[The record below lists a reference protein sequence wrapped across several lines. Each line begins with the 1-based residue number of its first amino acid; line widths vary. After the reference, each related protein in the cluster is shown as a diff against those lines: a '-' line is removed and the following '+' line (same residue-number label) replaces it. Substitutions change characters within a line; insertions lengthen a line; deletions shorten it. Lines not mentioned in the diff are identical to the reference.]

1 MPGNPH
7 EKSLR
12 RIPSSCGEPV
22 NETMALTT
30 TNKLIE
36 KPSDAPVGG
45 ERWHLSAWLDAF
57 EYLWF
62 RRFKVVFWALLGLAF
77 SVVLA
82 FRICKYPATAQL
94 MPPDSSSGGGL
105 AGLAL
110 PGLLKSPGLAGLA
123 GMAGDLLGGKST
135 GALFTK
141 VLQSRTVEDEMV
153 KRFDLRKHYRK
164 TYWEDARSKLESN
177 TSIVEDKKSGVLAIT
192 VKDRDPQFA
201 ATLASAYV
209 DALDHVMSQVSTSA
223 ARRERIFIE
232 QRLAEEKTSL
242 DDAEQKFSKFSSSTM
257 ALDVPE
263 QTRVMVESSARLQ
276 GELIAARSEL
286 EGLQQVYTP
295 ENTRVKTVQARV
307 NELERELAKLNTGGG
322 QSTKSAT
329 NPYPSIKSLP
339 LIGVQWTDLYRST
352 KIHETVYE
360 LLRQQYEVARIQ
372 EAREIPT
379 VKILD
384 EPTVPEKRHPA
395 IPVVVLTGTLISML
409 LACIGLL
416 LQRRW
421 RSWDPD
427 DPRRLLLA
435 RMSPR
440 RVKDA

>member
-1 MPGNPH
+1 
-7 EKSLR
+7 
-12 RIPSSCGEPV
+12 
-22 NETMALTT
+22 MALTT

-36 KPSDAPVGG
+36 KPPDTPIAG
-45 ERWHLSAWLDAF
+45 ERWHWSSWLEAF
-57 EYLWF
+57 EYLWYSWI
-62 RRFKVVFWALLGLAF
+62 KIALWALVGLLF

-105 AGLAL
+105 AQLAL

-123 GMAGDLLGGKST
+123 GMAGDLLGGKTT

-141 VLQSRTVEDEMV
+141 VLQSRTVEDELV
-153 KRFDLRKHYRK
+153 KRFDLRKHYHK
-164 TYWEDARSKLESN
+164 TYWEDARAKLESN

-201 ATLASAYV
+201 ATLAGAYV
-209 DALDHVMSQVSTSA
+209 DALDHLMSQVSTSA

-232 QRLAEEKTSL
+232 QRLAEEKTAL
-242 DDAEQKFSKFSSSTM
+242 DDAEEKFSRFSSNTM

-263 QTRVMVESSARLQ
+263 QTRVMVEASARLQ
-276 GELIAARSEL
+276 GELIAARSEM

-295 ENTRVKTVQARV
+295 ENTRVKTVQARID
-307 NELERELAKLNTGGG
+307 ELERSLAKINTGSPKGPA
-322 QSTKSAT
+322 SAT
-329 NPYPSIKSLP
+329 NPYPSIKSMP
-339 LIGVQWTDLYRST
+339 LVGVQWTDLYRST

-372 EAREIPT
+372 EAREIPA

-384 EPTVPEKRHPA
+384 EPTVPEERHPG
-395 IPVVVLTGTLISML
+395 IPLVVLVGTLISMM
-409 LACIGLL
+409 LACTGLL

-427 DPRRLLLA
+427 DPRRILLA
-435 RMSPR
+435 RVSPR
-440 RVKDA
+440 RAKHEG

>member
-1 MPGNPH
+1 MLALR
-7 EKSLR
+7 EK
-12 RIPSSCGEPV
+12 CGAFTKEARKR
-22 NETMALTT
+22 TMALTT

-36 KPSDAPVGG
+36 KPPDTPIAG
-45 ERWHLSAWLDAF
+45 ERWQWSSWIDAF
-57 EYLWF
+57 DYLWYSWI
-62 RRFKVVFWALLGLAF
+62 KIALWALVGLLF
-77 SVVLA
+77 SIVLA

-105 AGLAL
+105 AQLAL
-110 PGLLKSPGLAGLA
+110 PGIIKSPGLAGLA
-123 GMAGDLLGGKST
+123 GMAGDLLGGKTT

-141 VLQSRTVEDEMV
+141 VLQSRTVEDELV
-153 KRFDLRKHYRK
+153 KRFDLRKHYHK
-164 TYWEDARSKLESN
+164 TYWEDARAKLESN

-201 ATLASAYV
+201 ATLAGAYV
-209 DALDHVMSQVSTSA
+209 DALDHLMSQVSTSA

-232 QRLAEEKTSL
+232 QRLAEEKTAL
-242 DDAEQKFSKFSSSTM
+242 DDAEEKFSRFSSNTM

-263 QTRVMVESSARLQ
+263 QTRVMVEASARLQ

-295 ENTRVKTVQARV
+295 ENTRVKTVQARI
-307 NELERELAKLNTGGG
+307 NELERSLAKINTGSPTGA
-322 QSTKSAT
+322 TSAT
-329 NPYPSIKSLP
+329 NPYPSIKNMP
-339 LIGVQWTDLYRST
+339 LVGVQWTDLYRST

-372 EAREIPT
+372 EAREIPA

-384 EPTVPEKRHPA
+384 EPAVPEERHPG
-395 IPVVVLTGTLISML
+395 IPLVVLVGTLISMM
-409 LACIGLL
+409 LACTGLL

-427 DPRRLLLA
+427 DPRRILLA
-435 RMSPR
+435 RVSR
-440 RVKDA
+440 RRAKHEG